1 LGTACHGGPHPE
13 GLPLLRT
20 YPLPRVLPPLPRW
33 DSPVRSSLASQEAS
47 AFPVIMAGRL
57 PHWRSRG
64 LLGVH
69 CSLQPARLADLPK
82 EAFLLECFSPFVS
95 S

>member
-1 LGTACHGGPHPE
+1 
-13 GLPLLRT
+13 LLRT
-20 YPLPRVLPPLPRW
+20 YPLPRVPPPLPRW
-33 DSPVRSSLASQEAS
+33 VTLVRLSLASPGAS

-57 PHWRSRG
+57 PHWLFRG

-69 CSLQPARLADLPK
+69 YSLRPARLADLLS